1 MMLQG
6 LDAKVK
12 DKAWKMITLRKRR
25 LLGAPHKVQS
35 TMQVEENTVSS
46 AAVQYKRRKY
56 DAVEVA
62 EIYIRERF

>member
-25 LLGAPHKVQS
+25 LVVAPHKVQP
-35 TMQVEENTVSS
+35 TMQLEENTVSS
-46 AAVQYKRRKY
+46 AAVQYERRKY

>member
-25 LLGAPHKVQS
+25 LVGAPHKVQP
-35 TMQVEENTVSS
+35 TMQLEEDTVSS
-46 AAVQYKRRKY
+46 AAVQI
-56 DAVEVA
+56 VE
-62 EIYIRERF
+62 I